1 MTTTKAKSDTLSP
14 EKAEAQLREAVEEAH
29 TEANAA
35 EAEAHR
41 LREALESGEDLS
53 ITAARIRKASEQAE
67 YLRSKAQG
75 TEARAKAEEM
85 ERVNEAASQLYS
97 EMVDT
102 GKDTLG
108 KVVTKLADLGEAV
121 AAATE
126 AIKQHNSE
134 KGMFRARWLDIR
146 PSTVPMGQN
155 EKLPP
160 SMLRF
165 LSGER
170 AGGGWGAVGGL
181 TIPDLRAVELIL
193 AVVGETLSGSSKP
206 GALRESELVEI
217 RRLTQGPTAGALRR
231 VREAERHLK
240 EKT

>member
-1 MTTTKAKSDTLSP
+1 MTTTTTQDLS
-14 EKAEAQLREAVEEAH
+14 RNAVAEAH

-35 EAEAHR
+35 EQEAHR
-41 LREALESGEDLS
+41 LRELLESGEDLS
-53 ITAARIRKASEQAE
+53 ITSAKIRKAEERGE

-75 TEARAKAEEM
+75 TEARAKAEEL
-85 ERVNEAASQLYS
+85 ERCNEAASELYS

-126 AIKQHNSE
+126 AIKRHNSK

-146 PSTVPMGQN
+146 PSTVPMGRD

-160 SMLRF
+160 SMLQF

-170 AGGGWGAVGGL
+170 AGGSWGAVGGL
-181 TIPDLRAVELIL
+181 TIPDLRAVELVR
-193 AVVGETLSGSSKP
+193 AVVGEALSGSSKP
-206 GALRESELVEI
+206 GALRESERVEI
-217 RRLTQGPTAGALRR
+217 RRLAQGPTAGALHR
-231 VREAERHLK
+231 VREAERHLE

>member
-1 MTTTKAKSDTLSP
+1 MTTTKTQDLSP
-14 EKAEAQLREAVEEAH
+14 GSVAEAH

-35 EAEAHR
+35 EQEAHR

-53 ITAARIRKASEQAE
+53 ITAAKIRKASELAE
-67 YLRSKAQG
+67 FLRSKVLG
-75 TEARAKAEEM
+75 IVARAKAEEM
-85 ERVNEAASQLYS
+85 ERVDEAASRLYA

-108 KVVTKLADLGEAV
+108 KVVTKLTDLDEAV

-126 AIKQHNSE
+126 AIKQHNSK
-134 KGMFRARWLDIR
+134 KGMLRARWLDIR
-146 PSTVPMGQN
+146 PSTVPMGQD
-155 EKLPP
+155 EKLPL
-160 SMLRF
+160 SMLHF
-165 LSGER
+165 LSSER
-170 AGGGWGAVGGL
+170 AGGSWGAVGGL

-193 AVVGETLSGSSKP
+193 AAAGETLSGLSKP
-206 GALRESELVEI
+206 GALRESERVEI